1 VSNQEE
7 VICKVHGM
15 DFRELLGLVVERP
28 YFLTDN
34 YFIPIRNAIGAR
46 YAQLTSDPRSYYS
59 F

>member
-15 DFRELLGLVVERP
+15 DFRELLGLVVAQP
-28 YFLTDN
+28 HFLTDN
-34 YFIPIRNAIGAR
+34 YFIQIRNAIRAR